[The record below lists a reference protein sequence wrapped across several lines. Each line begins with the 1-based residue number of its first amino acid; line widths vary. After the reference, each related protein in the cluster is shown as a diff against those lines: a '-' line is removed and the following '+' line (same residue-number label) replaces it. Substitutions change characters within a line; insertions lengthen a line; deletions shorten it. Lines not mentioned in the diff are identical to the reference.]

1 MLLTHSFVY
10 LPTEFFCP
18 IPFTKPL
25 SVTYIAVSVYG
36 VFITIFATI
45 YLWIYAY
52 ASRTTMVTVQRRR
65 TIDRQLRMLKRMIL
79 PTFSLMFLGI
89 VYLTLFFQAI
99 ANQYQTHFLTYR
111 LSYLFIAIGMSF
123 IHIITILQTPPIKT
137 AVLELFYSS
146 RGETLTL
153 NTISD
158 TSNSITQ
165 QQQRREDQATTL
177 ARLRYKFEPVEEVF
191 MGP

>member
-1 MLLTHSFVY
+1 MLLTNSFVY

-45 YLWIYAY
+45 YLRIYAY
-52 ASRTTMVTVQRRR
+52 ASQTTMITIQRRK
-65 TIDRQLRMLKRMIL
+65 TIDRQLIMFKRMVL

-99 ANQYQTHFLTYR
+99 ANHYRTHFLTYR

-123 IHIITILQTPPIKT
+123 MHIITILQTPPIKS
-137 AVLELFYSS
+137 AILDLFYFL
-146 RGETLTL
+146 RGETRPLNTVSETL
-153 NTISD
+153 NSIS
-158 TSNSITQ
+158 Q
-165 QQQRREDQATTL
+165 QQQRREDQMATIAL
-177 ARLRYKFEPVEEVF
+177 LRDGFELIETSP
-191 MGP
+191 